1 MHRLLSRD
9 SFEMRVI
16 AEPRVFANSTAG
28 NGESSRI
35 RRIFANRTA
44 GTASLREF
52 GEFARI
58 PHWKFVQSK
67 QLSRFSFRMTGGK
80 TAVHIRENSTNPR
93 RLAVPAVRFA
103 KFAETRSS
111 QQFNSRKS
119 RRLAVQIVPA
129 GSRSAASQLAQAA
142 WTRSS
147 EIGVQTCG
155 SAKTSKCDHFIR
167 SRSSS
172 A

>member
-1 MHRLLSRD
+1 MHRSLSRD

-16 AEPRVFANSTAG
+16 AKPRVFANSTAG
-28 NGESSRI
+28 NGESPRI

-93 RLAVPAVRFA
+93 RLAVPAVQFA

-111 QQFNSRKS
+111 QQFNSRKF
-119 RRLAVQIVPA
+119 AE
-129 GSRSAASQLAQAA
+129 
-142 WTRSS
+142 TRSS
-147 EIGVQTCG
+147 DCACG
-155 SAKTSKCDHFIR
+155 KQIRRFSTRTSRMDSQFR
-167 SRSSS
+167 DRSSDLRLREDVEV
-172 A
+172 

>member
-1 MHRLLSRD
+1 MHRSLSRD

-44 GTASLREF
+44 GTASLREL

-58 PHWKFVQSK
+58 PHWKIVQSK

-93 RLAVPAVRFA
+93 RLAVPAVQFA

-111 QQFNSRKS
+111 QQFNSRKF
-119 RRLAVQIVPA
+119 AKFA
-129 GSRSAASQLAQAA
+129 E
-142 WTRSS
+142 TRSS
-147 EIGVQTCG
+147 DCACRKQIRRFSTR
-155 SAKTSKCDHFIR
+155 TSRMDSQFR
-167 SRSSS
+167 DRSSDLRFREDVEV
-172 A
+172 